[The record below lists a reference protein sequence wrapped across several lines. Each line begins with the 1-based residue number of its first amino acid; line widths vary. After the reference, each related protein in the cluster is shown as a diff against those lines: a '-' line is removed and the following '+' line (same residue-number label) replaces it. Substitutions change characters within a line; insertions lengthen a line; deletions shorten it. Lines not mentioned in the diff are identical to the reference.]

1 MFKFLTSSIGRKYVM
16 AVTGIFLFGF
26 VVVHMLGNLQIYLGQ
41 DALNSYAEHLEEMPL
56 LLWPARTFLLVT
68 LLTHIVVAISL
79 ANENRAARPVRYAY
93 RDTIQASYAFRTMVM
108 SGIIIFLFIVYHL
121 LHFTFGKIQPQFFE
135 HTDPKGRE
143 DVYGMV
149 VHGFQNVY
157 VSAAYVAAMGVLCL
171 HLSHGLQSLFQSLG
185 VRTEKI
191 GPWIKKIAIGLS
203 LFIFIGNSS
212 IPISVLLGLIKLP
225 GGGV

>member
-1 MFKFLTSSIGRKYVM
+1 MLKLLKSSVGRKYVM

-41 DALNSYAEHLEEMPL
+41 DALNDYAKHLEEMPF
-56 LLWPARTFLLVT
+56 LLWPARVFLLAT
-68 LLTHIVVAISL
+68 LLIHICVSMSL
-79 ANENRAARPVRYAY
+79 AFENRAARPVPYACN
-93 RDTIQASYAFRTMVM
+93 DTVVASYASRTMVM

-121 LHFTFGKIQPQFFE
+121 MHFTFGKVQPQFFE
-135 HTDPKGRE
+135 QVDAKGRE

-149 VHGFQNVY
+149 VHGFQNI
-157 VSAAYVAAMGVLCL
+157 YVAASYIAAMAVLCF

-185 VRTEKI
+185 IRSERN
-191 GPWIKKIAIGLS
+191 GPFFKKFAVVMS

-212 IPISVLLGLIKLP
+212 IPISVLLGYLKLP
-225 GGGV
+225 GGI